1 MSVCL
6 PLLWLLLSYLD
17 SMFDCFCSSGCH
29 VWLYFKCL
37 VLPVLPV
44 KVNVPSQNVLEICY
58 NVTSYFVQISL
69 VVTLT
74 EIYFVLIGMCK
85 YVRCNHSVEQ
95 KIPLKLYS
103 ETPIYTDSVFTVSL
117 TRVSSQ
123 TENIKDD
130 CKENDE
136 REWFV

>member
-1 MSVCL
+1 MSVFL
-6 PLLWLLLSYLD
+6 PLLWLPLSYLD

-37 VLPVLPV
+37 ALPVLPV

-58 NVTSYFVQISL
+58 NVTGCFVHISL

-74 EIYFVLIGMCK
+74 EVYFALIGMCN
-85 YVRCNHSVEQ
+85 YVRCNQSVECTVKPPYTQ
-95 KIPLKLYS
+95 ILYS
-103 ETPIYTDSVFTVSL
+103 QFHLYEFHHRLKIYKV
-117 TRVSSQ
+117 
-123 TENIKDD
+123 
-130 CKENDE
+130 ENDE